1 MHQHEFV
8 DALHEEEPVKLD
20 DAVTYALDEAR
31 MILPG
36 IQALFGF
43 QLVAVFNERFA
54 EIFDEFG
61 QALHLAALVCVA
73 LACALAMTPAAFH
86 RQNDHG
92 KVSRELLAVSS
103 AFIGAALVPLMA
115 AISIDIGLVAFVVT
129 ESAAI
134 STTLG
139 VASALAIAG
148 LWIVFP
154 RWRRR
159 RR

>member
-1 MHQHEFV
+1 MAHEQQQ
-8 DALHEEEPVKLD
+8 DVKLEE
-20 DAVTYALDEAR
+20 AVKYALDEAR

-54 EIFDEFG
+54 EIFGTWG
-61 QALHLAALVCVA
+61 QWLHLAALVLVA

-92 KVSRELLAVSS
+92 KVSRELLDISS
-103 AFIGAALVPLMA
+103 IFIGAAMVPLMA
-115 AISIDIGLVAFVVT
+115 AISIDVGLVTYVVS
-129 ESAAI
+129 ESAPVSVA
-134 STTLG
+134 LG
-139 VASALAIAG
+139 VVCAIVFAG

-154 RWRRR
+154 RWKRAAR
-159 RR
+159 